1 MNFDSGKDLHI
12 GDIVWIKAVV
22 ESKSTI
28 YGNTQVKYFV
38 KPGPTGTFAPALKII
53 NAIFLRRSK
62 LNWLRRLLKK

>member
-12 GDIVWIKAVV
+12 GDVVWIKAVV

-28 YGNTQVKYFV
+28 YGNVQVKYFV
-38 KPGPTGTFAPALKII
+38 KPGPTGTFAPASKVIS
-53 NAIFLRRSK
+53 AIFLRRSK